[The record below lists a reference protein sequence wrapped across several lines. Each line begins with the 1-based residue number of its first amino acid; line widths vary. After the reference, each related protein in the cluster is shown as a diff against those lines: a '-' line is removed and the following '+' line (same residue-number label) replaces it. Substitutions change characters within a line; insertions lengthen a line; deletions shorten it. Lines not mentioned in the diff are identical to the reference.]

1 MQIKGIDVSKYQ
13 GNIDFESV
21 KKDGIGFVIIRAGYG
36 REVSQKDTC
45 FESNYANAK
54 AACLP
59 VGAYWYSYAESVED
73 AIKEAN
79 ACLEVISGKQ
89 FEYPI
94 YFDLEEQAQ
103 FAKGKEHCSTLVKA
117 FCDTL
122 EKAGYFA
129 GLYISRSPLQT
140 HITEEVAKRYSLWVA
155 EYASKCNYDGAY
167 DMWQHSS
174 KGSVDGIQGNVDL
187 DWCYKDFPTIIKN
200 GGFNGFSAAS
210 KSESST
216 VKTFTFTDK
225 TQLTQHFNVSEFRC
239 KCGDGHNT
247 LLDVAL
253 VDMLER
259 LFSALNCSK
268 IIVNSGYRCST
279 HDKNA
284 GGNGA
289 GQHTKGKAADIVCY
303 DQSGAKI
310 SSKIVTCAAQDL
322 RFTGIA
328 RVNDTATHLD
338 NRIGSK
344 WYGDETISSSKNITT
359 DFYAYW
365 NLTKEDVYGKADTA
379 TPDSGT
385 TDTPVTGTDTDNS
398 GESKDVTLTIDG
410 KTYTGSLKEK

>member
-1 MQIKGIDVSKYQ
+1 MQIRGIDVSKYQ
-13 GNIDFESV
+13 GNIDFKAV
-21 KKDGIGFVIIRAGYG
+21 KKDGFGFVIIRAGYG
-36 REVSQKDTC
+36 REISQKDAC

-54 AACLP
+54 AAGLP

-79 ACLEVISGKQ
+79 VCLEVIKEKQ

-94 YFDLEEQAQ
+94 YFDLEEQKQ
-103 FAKGKEHCSTLVKA
+103 FANGKEYCSALVKA

-122 EKAGYFA
+122 ESAGYFA

-155 EYASKCNYDGAY
+155 EYAIKCNYDGIY

-174 KGSVDGIQGNVDL
+174 KGSVSGIEGDIDL
-187 DWCYKDFPTIIKN
+187 DYCYKDFPTVIKN
-200 GGFNGFSAAS
+200 GGFNGFSATS
-210 KSESST
+210 KSEAST
-216 VKTFTFTDK
+216 VKTFAFTDK

-239 KCGDGHNT
+239 KCGDKHNT

-259 LFSALNCSK
+259 LFPVLKCSK
-268 IIVNSGYRCST
+268 IIVNSGYRCT
-279 HDKNA
+279 KHDKDVD
-284 GGNGA
+284 GA
-289 GQHTKGKAADIVCY
+289 GTSQHTKGKAADIVCY

-322 RFTGIA
+322 GFTGIA
-328 RVNDTATHLD
+328 RINDTTAHLD
-338 NRIGSK
+338 NRSGSK
-344 WYGDETISSSKNITT
+344 WYGDEPISSSKNITN
-359 DFYAYW
+359 DFYTYW
-365 NLTKEDVYGKADTA
+365 DLTTEGVYGRSE
-379 TPDSGT
+379 TPAPIINTSSGSENKQ
-385 TDTPVTGTDTDNS
+385 VI
-398 GESKDVTLTIDG
+398 LTIDG